1 MAIEPRK
8 PPPQFVVKLQR
19 ALGGRAGWGGF
30 VLQILFVAALAW
42 IGYEIVANARANL
55 QAQRITAGFGFLQN
69 TAGFDVSQSSDSVF
83 RDRTPIPAYSWS
95 GLLNTLLVSV
105 IGIFFATLIG
115 FIVALGRLSP
125 NWLLSR
131 ISGGYVELIRNLP
144 LLFQILFWYLA
155 VLAAL
160 PNPRQSISLFGAFFL
175 NNRGLVIPK
184 PIGNPG
190 FEPFVVAVLIAI
202 VAAIVLWRY
211 ARRQLF
217 QSGKV
222 IKVWPYA
229 LGLLIGLPLVT
240 ALIFGAPVTF
250 EMPVLRGFNF
260 SGGSRV
266 IPEFVALTLALSTYT
281 AAFIAEIV
289 RAGILSVHKGQMEA
303 GSSLGLQ
310 RGSMLRL
317 IVMPQAMRVI
327 LPPLTNQYLNLT
339 KNSSLAVA
347 IGYPDLVS
355 VFAGTT
361 LSQTGQAIEII
372 AHHHGRLSPDLA
384 GHQRDHE
391 LLRLADRPEHGRMSD
406 ITASSFVRQDL
417 VPERAA
423 PVKTTGFVGF
433 LRTRLFN
440 SPTNI
445 LLTIVSVLLLWFVV
459 VPAIKFLLVDA
470 VWSGKD
476 RNACLA
482 ENAGHT
488 VGACWPFVQAKFTPV
503 HLWLLS
509 RAGALAG
516 QPDLPARPRCCCCR
530 C

>member
-8 PPPQFVVKLQR
+8 PPSQFVIKLQR

-30 VLQILFVAALAW
+30 VLQLLFVAVLAW
-42 IGYEIVANARANL
+42 IAYEIVANARANL

-69 TAGFDVSQSSDSVF
+69 TAGFDVSQNLIPYTGSDTYTRVF
-83 RDRTPIPAYSWS
+83 LV

-105 IGIFFATLIG
+105 IGIFFATVIG

-160 PNPRQSISLFGAFFL
+160 PSPRQSISLFGAFFL
-175 NNRGLVIPK
+175 NSRGLVVPK
-184 PIGNPG
+184 PIANPG
-190 FEPFVVAVLIAI
+190 FDAFVVAALIGI
-202 VAAIVLWRY
+202 VASVVLWRY
-211 ARRQLF
+211 ARRQLY
-217 QSGKV
+217 QKGRM
-222 IKVWPYA
+222 IKIWPYV

-250 EMPVLRGFNF
+250 ELPVLRGFNF
-260 SGGSRV
+260 AGGSRL

-303 GSSLGLQ
+303 GSSLGLH
-310 RGSMLRL
+310 RGSVLRL
-317 IVMPQAMRVI
+317 IVIPQALRVI

-372 AHHHGRLSPDLA
+372 GITM
-384 GHQRDHE
+384 GVY
-391 LLRLADRPEHGRMSD
+391 LLISLITSAIMSFYGWR
-406 ITASSFVRQDL
+406 I
-417 VPERAA
+417 
-423 PVKTTGFVGF
+423 
-433 LRTRLFN
+433 
-440 SPTNI
+440 
-445 LLTIVSVLLLWFVV
+445 
-459 VPAIKFLLVDA
+459 
-470 VWSGKD
+470 
-476 RNACLA
+476 
-482 ENAGHT
+482 
-488 VGACWPFVQAKFTPV
+488 
-503 HLWLLS
+503 S
-509 RAGALAG
+509 RSMG
-516 QPDLPARPRCCCCR
+516 
-530 C
+530 